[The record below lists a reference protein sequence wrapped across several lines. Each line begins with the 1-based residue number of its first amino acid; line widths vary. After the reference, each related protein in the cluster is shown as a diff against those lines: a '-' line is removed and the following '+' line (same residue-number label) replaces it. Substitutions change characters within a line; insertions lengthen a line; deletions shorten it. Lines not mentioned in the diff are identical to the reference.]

1 MNAKRVDELRR
12 AVALAYIRECEMC
25 LSREET
31 RELLDAAER
40 CAALEAKCTDLDRLL
55 RKLEWRD
62 DSGFVYCPFCR
73 ADEHDGHRP
82 DCELAAALATE
93 NANAA
98 P

>member
-1 MNAKRVDELRR
+1 MNNGQQKRLANIIAFYRT
-12 AVALAYIRECEMC
+12 VAMDPSSDLAQ
-25 LSREET
+25 LVT
-31 RELLDAAER
+31 AAEQ
-40 CAALEAKCTDLDRLL
+40 CSALEAKCADLRRLL